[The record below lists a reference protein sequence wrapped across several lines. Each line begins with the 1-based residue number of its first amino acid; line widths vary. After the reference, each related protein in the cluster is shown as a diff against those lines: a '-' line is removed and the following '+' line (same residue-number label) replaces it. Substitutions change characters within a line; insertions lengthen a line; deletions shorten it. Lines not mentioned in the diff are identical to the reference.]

1 MGHPK
6 NCDKPSKPALIIGW
20 VLSILPCLMLLMA
33 AAMSILQPPDAVKN
47 TTELGYSQSVMLPL
61 GIVTLVCV
69 ILYLV
74 PQTAVLGAILLTGYL
89 GGAVDVHVRKNDP
102 LVLVLFPVLF
112 GVVLWLGI
120 FLREPRLRRL
130 VPLRC
135 IRKGATH
142 VDAQ

>member
-1 MGHPK
+1 MSDLEK
-6 NCDKPSKPALIIGW
+6 CEKPSKPALIIGW
-20 VLSILPCLMLLMA
+20 ILSILPCLMLLMA
-33 AAMSILQPPDAVKN
+33 AAMNILQPPDAVKN
-47 TTELGYSQSVMLPL
+47 TTALGYAQSVMLPL

-89 GGAVDVHVRKNDP
+89 GGAVDVHVRNNDP

-135 IRKGATH
+135 IKKGST
-142 VDAQ
+142 DAEPK

>member
-1 MGHPK
+1 MSHLEK
-6 NCDKPSKPALIIGW
+6 SDRPSKPALIVGW
-20 VLSILPCLMLLMA
+20 ILSVLPALLLLLGA
-33 AAMSILQPPDAVKN
+33 VVNILQPEDAVKQ
-47 TTELGYSQSVMLPL
+47 TTALGYSQSIMLPL
-61 GIVTLVCV
+61 GIVTLLSV

-74 PQTAVLGAILLTGYL
+74 PQTTVLGAILLTGYL
-89 GGAVDVHVRKNDP
+89 GGAVDLHVRMGDP
-102 LVLVLFPVLF
+102 LVQVLFPVLF

-135 IRKGATH
+135 IKKGGTH